1 MSGFVYFVE
10 TKQKSL
16 DLDGI
21 RELGLGYAF
30 ESSPECS
37 EALGDT
43 PTGGRGLFFADH
55 ERLGEMRAGYAP
67 DEQSWRDLPNLE
79 GQPRRAIGFWKHR
92 RPTPNDL
99 QRKQTATG
107 LLVRLNDDE
116 MWQIPTVRKWDE
128 QSNEWLCDLPCLYD
142 YDSQGKLCRGQAI
155 EKYRHLWDITAPI
168 ASLLF
173 AAETD
178 PEAEEVTDDQAAE
191 AAVELLKANYLVD
204 LPELVVLDVL
214 AKGSL
219 ALIVN
224 AAVMKDRLLEWIDTL
239 QKKSDDP
246 STSTG
251 STTVAGKKV

>member
-1 MSGFVYFVE
+1 MAGFVYFVE
-10 TKQKSL
+10 TKHKSL

-21 RELGLGYAF
+21 RELRLGYAF
-30 ESSPECS
+30 ESTPECS

-43 PTGGRGLFFADH
+43 PTGGKGLFFADH
-55 ERLGEMRAGYAP
+55 ERLGKMRAGYAP
-67 DEQSWRDLPNLE
+67 EEQTWRDLPDLE
-79 GQPRRAIGFWKHR
+79 GQPRRAIGFWKEH
-92 RPTPNDL
+92 RPTPKDL
-99 QRKQTATG
+99 QRKQTAPG
-107 LLVRLNDDE
+107 LLVRLGDDE

-128 QSNEWLCDLPCLYD
+128 QANEWRCDLPCLYD
-142 YDSQGKLCRGQAI
+142 YDKKGKLCQGQAI

-178 PEAEEVTDDQAAE
+178 PDAEVVSDDQAAE
-191 AAVELLKANYLVD
+191 VAVELLKANYLVD
-204 LPELVVLDVL
+204 LPELVVLDAL
-214 AKGSL
+214 GEGSL

-239 QKKSDDP
+239 QKKSEGP
-246 STSTG
+246 STPTG